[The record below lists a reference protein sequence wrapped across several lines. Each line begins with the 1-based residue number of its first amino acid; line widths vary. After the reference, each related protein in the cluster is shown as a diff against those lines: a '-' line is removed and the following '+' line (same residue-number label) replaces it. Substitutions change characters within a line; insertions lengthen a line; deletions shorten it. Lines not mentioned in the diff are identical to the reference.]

1 MKDKQF
7 LIECLAK
14 DLIDMLM
21 EDYQWD
27 MQKCIDV
34 LYSSETFAK
43 LEDERTGLYYQG
55 AVYVYEYLKNELETG
70 IMA

>member
-70 IMA
+70 IMK

>member
-43 LEDERTGLYYQG
+43 LEDERTRLYYQG

>member
-43 LEDERTGLYYQG
+43 LEDERTRLYYQG
-55 AVYVYEYLKNELETG
+55 AVYVYEYLKNELEMG

>member
-55 AVYVYEYLKNELETG
+55 AVYVYEYLKNEVETG
-70 IMA
+70 IMK

>member
-14 DLIDMLM
+14 ELIDMLM

-27 MQKCIDV
+27 MQKCMDV

-55 AVYVYEYLKNELETG
+55 SVYIYEYLKNELETG
-70 IMA
+70 VMA